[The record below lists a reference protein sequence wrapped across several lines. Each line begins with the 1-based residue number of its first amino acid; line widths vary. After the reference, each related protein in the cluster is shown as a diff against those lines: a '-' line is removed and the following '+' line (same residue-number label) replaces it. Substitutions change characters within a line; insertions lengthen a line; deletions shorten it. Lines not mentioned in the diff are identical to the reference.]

1 MKTEEEL
8 QQDYIKYL
16 DYVRCGKY
24 GLTYDKLDIHSIEE
38 LETLANFGWNNDD
51 SEDLYGIFIRLRKR
65 KMNTQF
71 VFNKENIEVIIRT
84 DKQLK
89 ECCQQLRK
97 ETESLLNHMLE
108 QRRVHFLITGNINI
122 TTGSSFLDC
131 AVSVLDE
138 NLLSFSLRN
147 DEDIST
153 KSIFNSDTNFAD
165 KMLSNK
171 TQRMMS
177 ACNSL
182 KDFHIGFA
190 FFELYRKSCLS
201 FQDIVESI
209 GIQSEMHLHYNFSTS
224 DKQNVNHN
232 G

>member
-1 MKTEEEL
+1 MKTAEEL

-24 GLTYDKLDIHSIEE
+24 GCTYDKLDSHSIEE
-38 LETLANFGWNNDD
+38 LEALANFGWNNDD
-51 SEDLYGIFIRLRKR
+51 SEDLYGIFIRRRKR
-65 KMNTQF
+65 KINTQF
-71 VFNKENIEVIIRT
+71 VFNKENIEAIIRI

-97 ETESLLNHMLE
+97 ETETLLNHMLE
-108 QRRVHFLITGNINI
+108 QGRVHFCITGNLNI
-122 TTGSSFLDC
+122 STGSSFLDC
-131 AVSVLDE
+131 ALSVLDE

-153 KSIFNSDTNFAD
+153 KSIFNFDTNFAD
-165 KMLSNK
+165 KMLSYN
-171 TQRMMS
+171 TQRMMYT
-177 ACNSL
+177 CNPL
-182 KDFHIGFA
+182 KDCHIGFT

-201 FQDIVESI
+201 LQDIVESI

-224 DKQNVNHN
+224 EK
-232 G
+232 